1 MDPGQPLTGANRR
14 TDMGRLRPAVPQ
26 AVAVVAATYV
36 AATGQT
42 QQPFLSRWLLLT
54 AASASSTQR
63 DLCWLAG
70 ARSTATDGPCVPDV
84 KRRRAV

>member
-1 MDPGQPLTGANRR
+1 MDPGQLVTGANRR

-54 AASASSTQR
+54 AAMFA
-63 DLCWLAG
+63 
-70 ARSTATDGPCVPDV
+70 ATSLT
-84 KRRRAV
+84 